1 MSSPATIVIRDIE
14 TLAEMREVEQLQREI
29 WGVEDLEVYPAL
41 ALKPQKELGAI
52 LIGAFAE
59 GRLVGFV
66 FGFPGILNGETI
78 IHSDMLGISVAYRS
92 NNLGYLLKRA
102 QREAALALG
111 IKRMT
116 WTFDPLQSRNA
127 HLNFSKLGVIADRYY
142 VDYYGVTSSFLHR
155 FGTDRLWVTWLLD
168 SERVKS
174 RLEQNASPGADALIG
189 AEDIVIEIPCEI
201 TSNHEHCGSQRAT
214 HSLAHSLRVMSLKSF
229 LSLKMPAD
237 MFFAKRIN
245 RRFTRINADKERRDL
260 IGVYLRK
267 SAAKTALQS
276 NRRRVCRASS

>member
-1 MSSPATIVIRDIE
+1 MSAPATIVIRDIE

-41 ALKPQKELGAI
+41 ALKPQKEMGAI

-78 IHSDMLGISVAYRS
+78 IHSDMLGISAAYRS
-92 NNLGYLLKRA
+92 HGLGYLLKRA
-102 QREAALALG
+102 QREAAIKLA
-111 IKRMT
+111 IDRIT

-155 FGTDRLWVTWLLD
+155 FGTDRLWVTWLLN
-168 SERVKS
+168 SERVKA
-174 RLEQNASPGADALIG
+174 RMEQNASAPDLIR
-189 AEDIVIEIPCEI
+189 AEDIIIEIPREI
-201 TSNHEHCGSQRAT
+201 TSNHEHW
-214 HSLAHSLRVMSLKSF
+214 
-229 LSLKMPAD
+229 
-237 MFFAKRIN
+237 RITT
-245 RRFTRINADKERRDL
+245 REAFTSAIDVGYVVEEFIVSGNTGKY
-260 IGVYLRK
+260 VLRK
-267 SAAKTALQS
+267 K
-276 NRRRVCRASS
+276 N